1 MTSPSLDDHLFGS
14 GPKRILSLDGGGV
27 RGALTLEYL
36 ARIET
41 MLRTRTGNDQLVLS
55 DYFDLIGG
63 TSTGSIIAVGLA
75 LGFPVAKLQSLY
87 RDLAGSVFDKPPLR
101 QGLFVSKFPTG
112 PLAFALDQHFGEETL
127 ASGKLRTGLM
137 VMTKRLDTGSPWPL
151 HNNPKGKYYNDRPER
166 AGGLGNKH
174 FLLRSIVRAS
184 TAAPSYFEPER
195 LHVSTDE
202 TGNYVDGAFVDG
214 GVSASNNP
222 ALQLLMLAGLSGYGF
237 NWPLGAENV
246 LLVSI
251 GTGSEELRLQP
262 DKVMN
267 MPAGVVAMRALVALM
282 NDCDAM
288 IRTMLQWMSRSK
300 TPWVIDREMSDLH
313 GDVIGGRE
321 LITYLRYNV
330 MLDAAWLKK
339 WLDLEWDP
347 AIVSGLKAMDNAANL
362 AELVRLGEAA
372 AGKQIKDEHFPA
384 RFDIGPPNR
393 AASADEPGRT

>member
-1 MTSPSLDDHLFGS
+1 MSLTLNDHLFAP

-41 MLRTRTGNDQLVLS
+41 MLRTRTGNGELVLA

-75 LGFPVAKLQSLY
+75 LGFPVAKLQALY
-87 RDLAGSVFDKPPLR
+87 RDLAGSVFEKPPLR

-112 PLAFALDQHFGEETL
+112 PLDAALETHFKDETL
-127 ASGKLRTGLM
+127 GSDKLLTGLM

-151 HNNPKGKYYNDRPER
+151 HNNPKGKYYNDRPQR
-166 AGGLGNKH
+166 VGGLGNKH

-214 GVSASNNP
+214 GVSPSNNP

-237 NWPLGAENV
+237 NWPLGAENI

-251 GTGSEELRLQP
+251 GTGSEELRLKP
-262 DKVMN
+262 DDVMK
-267 MPAGVVAMRALVALM
+267 MPAGLVAMRALVALM

-288 IRTMLQWMSRSK
+288 LRTMLQWMSRSA
-300 TPWVIDREMSDLH
+300 TPWVIDRELRDLRD
-313 GDVIGGRE
+313 DVIGGRE

-330 MLDAAWLKK
+330 MLDAAWLKQS
-339 WLDLEWDP
+339 LDLDWDP
-347 AIVSGLKAMDNAANL
+347 TIVSGLRAMDDARNL
-362 AELVRLGEAA
+362 AELVRLGAA
-372 AGKQIKDEHFPA
+372 AAEKQVKDEHFPA
-384 RFDIGPPNR
+384 RFDTGASPR
-393 AASADEPGRT
+393 AADR